1 MSQTLK
7 EMTQSR
13 KMNIGTTLVEFDTP
27 GIGHI
32 CKSAGAEFVLIDM
45 EYSGFSY
52 NSLKRLLCYLQAAE
66 LPSIV
71 RVPTSRFDHI
81 NRALDVGADGIMASP
96 NTAEDCHAIVDAM
109 KYAPQGSRNLAVGV
123 ALDRYAPRSVV
134 QKMRAANRAI
144 PLFALI
150 ENAEAIENIEA
161 IAAVK
166 GVDCLWPG
174 PNDLAYSL
182 GVPGEITSRT
192 YRRAE
197 RKLVAAGLKHGK
209 SLARIAADARA
220 AGRLY
225 QQGYDMLVY
234 SGDVWLMEKAMRTG
248 IADLRAKWPRRPP
261 PGRLVRRRR
270 SAIMHRTRPRTTGG
284 PTWQE

>member
-1 MSQTLK
+1 MAPIVKEMSLK

-13 KMNIGTTLVEFDTP
+13 KMNIGTVVVEFDTP

-32 CKSAGAEFVLIDM
+32 LKSAGAEFVLVDM

-52 NSLKRLLCYLQAAE
+52 NSLKRLLCYLQAAD

-96 NTAEDCHAIVDAM
+96 GTADECHAIVDAM
-109 KYAPQGSRNLAVGV
+109 KYAPHGSRNLAVGV
-123 ALDRYAPRSVV
+123 ALDRYAPQPVV
-134 QKMRAANRAI
+134 KKMRAANAAI
-144 PLFALI
+144 PFFALI
-150 ENAEAIENIEA
+150 ESAEAVENIEA

-182 GVPGEITSRT
+182 GVPGDFKSAT
-192 YRRAE
+192 YRQAE
-197 RKLVAAGLKHGK
+197 RRVVEAGLKHSK
-209 SLARIAADARA
+209 SLARIAGDART
-220 AGRLY
+220 AGNLY
-225 QQGYDMLVY
+225 KQGYDILVY
-234 SGDVWLMEKAMRTG
+234 SGDVWLLQKAMRTG
-248 IADLRAKWPRRPP
+248 IDDLRAKCRGARRQ
-261 PGRLVRRRR
+261 
-270 SAIMHRTRPRTTGG
+270 AA
-284 PTWQE
+284 

>member
-1 MSQTLK
+1 MSQSLK
-7 EMTQSR
+7 EMVQSR
-13 KMNIGTTLVEFDTP
+13 KLNIGTTVVELDTP

-52 NSLKRLLCYLQAAE
+52 SVLKRLICFLQAAD

-96 NTAEDCHAIVDAM
+96 NTADDCREIIDAM
-109 KYAPQGSRNLAVGV
+109 RYSPQGSRNLAVGV
-123 ALDRYAPRSVV
+123 GLDHFSPQPIV
-134 QKMRAANRAI
+134 QKMRKANRSI

-150 ENAEAIENIEA
+150 ESAEAIDNIDD

-182 GVPGEITSRT
+182 GVPGDITSKT
-192 YRRAE
+192 YRQAE
-197 RKLVAAGLKHGK
+197 RKVVRAGLKYGK
-209 SLARIAADARA
+209 SLARIAANGRA
-220 AGRLY
+220 AAAYY
-225 QQGYDMLVY
+225 QQGFDMFVY
-234 SGDVWLMEKAMRTG
+234 SGDVWILEKAMRDG
-248 IADLRAKWPRRPP
+248 ICGIREKC
-261 PGRLVRRRR
+261 
-270 SAIMHRTRPRTTGG
+270 RTRRKKL
-284 PTWQE
+284 

>member
-1 MSQTLK
+1 MAEMTLK

-13 KMNIGTTLVEFDTP
+13 KMNIGTVVVEFDTP

-32 CKSAGAEFVLIDM
+32 AKAAGAEFVLIDM

-52 NSLKRLLCYLQAAE
+52 ASLKRLVCYLQAAD

-96 NTAEDCHAIVDAM
+96 STAEDCHAVVDAM

-123 ALDRYAPRSVV
+123 ALDRYAPAPAV
-134 QKMRAANRAI
+134 QKMRTANSNI
-144 PLFALI
+144 PFYALI
-150 ENAEAIENIEA
+150 ETAEAIDNIDA
-161 IAAVK
+161 IAATK

-182 GVPGEITSRT
+182 GVPGEFKSPT

-197 RKLVAAGLKHGK
+197 KHVIAAGLKHGK
-209 SLARIAADARA
+209 SLARVASDARA
-220 AGRLY
+220 AGQLY
-225 QQGYDMLVY
+225 QQGYDTLVY
-234 SGDVWLMEKAMRTG
+234 SGDAWLLQKAMRAG
-248 IADLRAKWPRRPP
+248 IAGVREKCRGPRR
-261 PGRLVRRRR
+261 R
-270 SAIMHRTRPRTTGG
+270 AA
-284 PTWQE
+284 